1 MSGNTSPA
9 ASITPLT
16 LTQLYAKSFDELRAM
31 PEATLTEALK
41 EYVSEEVDIAAVKKS
56 ASERSKCQPH
66 KPAGKVATFHWL
78 LYRELQDNGGIKKTE
93 PFSDFFQSRTGLKL
107 PNRGIVC
114 CVVYREL
121 VATKVMAEI
130 EYDRAKVA
138 HLERVSKIIG
148 LCQKRGLETSG
159 EKTCDHILDVV
170 NALKGDAD
178 GISDKLDAITNAIEG
193 NKAPE
198 MDLAA
203 FAATYDHASKLIPA
217 EVNRF
222 VVGKIVE
229 AVLPAAPSEILKATY
244 AAFLTLKERFG
255 GLPELTA
262 TFDAEFSSEK
272 APVSIIKAPALAAPV
287 SPPAETVPPVKPEPP
302 TAAPVNPAIKEWV
315 MSHYVGAFIKAK
327 KECPETSKN
336 RALLFAEMFAEEN
349 GGVLP
354 ATMKQFNAYV
364 VSKTPKAATSE
375 PVAA

>member
-41 EYVSEEVDIAAVKKS
+41 EYVSEEFDIAAVKKS

-148 LCQKRGLETSG
+148 LCQKKGLETSG

-229 AVLPAAPSEILKATY
+229 AVLPAAPTEILKATY
-244 AAFLTLKERFG
+244 AAFLTLREKFTQ
-255 GLPELTA
+255 LPELTGR
-262 TFDAEFSSEK
+262 FDAEFSAEK
-272 APVSIIKAPALAAPV
+272 APVNIVKT
-287 SPPAETVPPVKPEPP
+287 PAESVPANTPAPSTPPVKPEPP
-302 TAAPVNPAIKEWV
+302 AVAPVNPAILTWV
-315 MSHYVGAFIKAK
+315 ETQYVGAFTKAK
-327 KECPETSKN
+327 KECSAASKTA
-336 RALLFAEMFAEEN
+336 ALAYAEMFAMEN

-354 ATMKQFNAYV
+354 ATMKIFNAFV
-364 VSKTPKAATSE
+364 AMKSQAAKMAET
-375 PVAA
+375 VAA